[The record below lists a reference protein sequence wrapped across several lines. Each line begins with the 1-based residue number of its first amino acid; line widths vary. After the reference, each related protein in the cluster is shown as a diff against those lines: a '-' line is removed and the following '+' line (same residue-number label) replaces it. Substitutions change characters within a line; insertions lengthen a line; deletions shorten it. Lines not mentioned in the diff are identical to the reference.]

1 MNKLDEDNILK
12 PKIIYNGSRL
22 CAQIA
27 FMENKNSDW
36 LGWIFIKH
44 PDGQWVSLSE
54 IPEYKNI
61 IKKQQDKQIVA
72 QEDNYTVML
81 EQVMKEMEE
90 STIIIGNS
98 RSVVKLED
106 IKENLSQYFP
116 RPYLNPDKV
125 QLTEKQAKKMFL
137 GFTQDEDGDISR
149 NKTIETW
156 TQAGYI
162 KQEDMGTD
170 KCDNCDDIKHK
181 NFKLYG
187 KNIIPDNLK
196 QKQDDKQQEYETLPK
211 VNINDLKKINE
222 GVPDK
227 KEKPIKK
234 SCFNCNHFYKRGYC
248 NVSID
253 CRDYSE
259 WKPKQQ
265 DKQQEKNCD
274 NCIREYPDCIPGEKD
289 YVCDKYKPKPEYKE
303 IEKLLDNILDLHDYD
318 VKKLFKDK
326 IHELIDRVNEIS
338 R

>member
-1 MNKLDEDNILK
+1 MEKLQEAREYYKENLYSDDFITESDRLMNLYEQ
-12 PKIIYNGSRL
+12 
-22 CAQIA
+22 A
-27 FMENKNSDW
+27 
-36 LGWIFIKH
+36 IK
-44 PDGQWVSLSE
+44 E
-54 IPEYKNI
+54 I
-61 IKKQQDKQIVA
+61 QDKQ
-72 QEDNYTVML
+72 TLTL
-81 EQVMKEMEE
+81 EQVIKKIRLITDC
-90 STIIIGNS
+90 S
-98 RSVVKLED
+98 KD
-106 IKENLSQYFP
+106 IKYCPSCGDYVEEILLQYFP

-259 WKPKQQ
+259 WKPRQD
-265 DKQQEKNCD
+265 DKQQEKSCAL
-274 NCIREYPDCIPGEKD
+274 CIHDGEPSYCAEK
-289 YVCDKYKPKPEYKE
+289 CNFEIKIKPEYTE